1 MAATRKKAAS
11 RPRRPDT
18 EIDKAA
24 KSGYKEGYRK
34 GRELSKPKRP
44 AKPSGLFDESPVN
57 SMTPKARAAHAKAFT
72 KGVRDAKGSKVKV
85 KKPKSDTWRRDFE
98 RGVSERAR
106 QAFYGGRGGS
116 AERLRGK

>member
-1 MAATRKKAAS
+1 MAAKRKVAAK

-18 EIDKAA
+18 EIDKAT

-57 SMTPKARAAHAKAFT
+57 SMTPKAREAHAKAFG
-72 KGVRDAKGSKVKV
+72 KGVKDAKGSKIKV
-85 KKPKSDTWRRDFE
+85 TKPKPGAGLSD
-98 RGVSERAR
+98 GARAR